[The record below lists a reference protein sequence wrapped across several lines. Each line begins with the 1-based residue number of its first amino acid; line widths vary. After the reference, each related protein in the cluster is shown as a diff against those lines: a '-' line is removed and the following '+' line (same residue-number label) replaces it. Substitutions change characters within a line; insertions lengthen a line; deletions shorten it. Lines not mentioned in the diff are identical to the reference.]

1 MLLRIFEKENMTK
14 KEKANLEYKDKDLRN
29 IMEVLKK

>member
-14 KEKANLEYKDKDLRN
+14 KEKVNLEYKDKDLRN
-29 IMEVLKK
+29 IMKRLKK